1 MLTAQLTEIRRDL
14 AQFPSAALQRA
25 CTAVDDA
32 RTLPWPRQLQLRRRL
47 MLACGTKCG
56 ELEPEAFDRLMRRLR
71 DSSAARA
78 ARTDD
83 VAYLL
88 HISKAGGSSLCAA
101 AIKDARLRTM
111 GCTPGV
117 RPRSLFCASGGR
129 ARWNS
134 SASRQATRRGGTI
147 GRTRPR

>member
-88 HISKAGGSSLCAA
+88 HISKAG
-101 AIKDARLRTM
+101 
-111 GCTPGV
+111 
-117 RPRSLFCASGGR
+117 R
-129 ARWNS
+129 ARRGREG
-134 SASRQATRRGGTI
+134 AVRGGMSAQVSYVS
-147 GRTRPR
+147 

>member
-1 MLTAQLTEIRRDL
+1 
-14 AQFPSAALQRA
+14 
-25 CTAVDDA
+25 
-32 RTLPWPRQLQLRRRL
+32 

-101 AIKDARLRTM
+101 AIKDARLRTIHPLAWRHHVQ
-111 GCTPGV
+111 GTCTRQVVSLIVHVEGV
-117 RPRSLFCASGGR
+117 KVPCA
-129 ARWNS
+129 A
-134 SASRQATRRGGTI
+134 A
-147 GRTRPR
+147 

>member
-101 AIKDARLRTM
+101 AIKDARRHE
-111 GCTPGV
+111 
-117 RPRSLFCASGGR
+117 RAS
-129 ARWNS
+129 
-134 SASRQATRRGGTI
+134 
-147 GRTRPR
+147 

>member
-14 AQFPSAALQRA
+14 AQFPSGASLQRA

-101 AIKDARLRTM
+101 AIKDARLRTIHPG
-111 GCTPGV
+111 GCNAQEKNSTFQYS
-117 RPRSLFCASGGR
+117 PRWFANRHRSCRSSCTSR
-129 ARWNS
+129 A
-134 SASRQATRRGGTI
+134 
-147 GRTRPR
+147 

>member
-56 ELEPEAFDRLMRRLR
+56 ELEPEACSLELECIAPGNSTRRDHR
-71 DSSAARA
+71 QDQAALTVLAWKHHLQGTCTRQF
-78 ARTDD
+78 
-83 VAYLL
+83 V
-88 HISKAGGSSLCAA
+88 SLIVHVEGVKVPCAA
-101 AIKDARLRTM
+101 A
-111 GCTPGV
+111 
-117 RPRSLFCASGGR
+117 
-129 ARWNS
+129 
-134 SASRQATRRGGTI
+134 
-147 GRTRPR
+147 